1 MHRATLLALALLAPF
16 TTIAHDIPQRHPHR
30 STPSKRAIIDSSSL
44 SDSYDYI
51 VAGGGSS
58 GLVVASILSEDS
70 NATVLVLE
78 AGGSGDDVATR
89 RDTPGMTYYNG
100 LGGTTYDWNF
110 KTIAQSNLADRNLAW
125 SRGKIIGGSGAT
137 NGMYFT
143 RPPQAEIDAWASL
156 IGDEDYW
163 NWDNFYNVM
172 KTIETFTPPT
182 SDAESIGDIKYDTS
196 VHGTSG
202 PFHSSFPAV
211 QLGFNGNWTTSC
223 LAAGIESRQD
233 PHGGENWGAFVSTS
247 AINPTNWT
255 RSYSRSAYI
264 DPLPPRSNLQILPD
278 ATVVRINWD
287 TSSSN
292 IKAKSVVWQADAT
305 DSEHTIT
312 VNKEVILS
320 GGVVGSPHIMLLS
333 GVGPSSVLKA
343 AGIDVVLDL
352 PGVGQNVQDHV
363 GNGINWATTEAT
375 MPTIENS
382 NSDFSKTAEW
392 LSFISDAIAY
402 VNLTTLMG
410 NNMSTWISTV
420 QNGYTTSEG
429 YIPSTDP
436 TILAG
441 YKSTFDVITQT
452 YYPSAVPQVEILL
465 SLNAANTVTI
475 QAALQHPL
483 SRGQITVNSTSA
495 FDTPVI
501 DPGYFS
507 HWADRDILRAAFKLV
522 RNIAAAEPIAQ
533 YLGTESSPGTSVS
546 SDDDLNTWMNGGVH
560 TDYHP
565 LGSMSMLPKSLGG
578 VVDKYCLVY
587 GTSNVRVVDASIF
600 PLSMSSHSGAPSF
613 AVGYQ
618 GGTLIR
624 GINNGAIS
632 TTNTSSTSNSSSSSN
647 SSSTST
653 SSTATTSTGGAASVR
668 MPTVWGAVAAFIL
681 IAMVW

>member
-1 MHRATLLALALLAPF
+1 MHRATLLALALVAPF
-16 TTIAHDIPQRHPHR
+16 TSLAHDIYHRQHHR

-44 SDSYDYI
+44 SGSYDYI
-51 VAGGGSS
+51 IAGGGSA

-78 AGGSGDDVATR
+78 AGASGDAVATR
-89 RDTPGMTYYNG
+89 RDTPGDTYYDG
-100 LGGTTYDWNF
+100 LGSTSYDWSF
-110 KTIAQSNLADRNLAW
+110 KTTSQSNLANRTLTW
-125 SRGKIIGGSGAT
+125 SRGKILGGSGAI

-143 RPPQAEIDAWASL
+143 RPPQIEIDAWASL

-172 KTIETFTPPT
+172 KTIETFTAPT
-182 SDAESIGDIKYDTS
+182 SEAESIGDITYDAS

-202 PFHSSFPAV
+202 PFHSSYPAV

-264 DPLPPRSNLQILPD
+264 DPLPPRSNLHILPN

-287 TSSSN
+287 TSGSD
-292 IKAKSVVWQADAT
+292 IKATSVVWQEDES

-312 VNKEVILS
+312 VDKEVILS
-320 GGVVGSPHIMLLS
+320 GGTVGSPHIMLLS
-333 GVGPSSVLKA
+333 GVGPSSVLSA

-352 PGVGQNVQDHV
+352 PGVGQNLQDHV
-363 GNGINWATTEAT
+363 GNGINWATEQDT
-375 MPTIENS
+375 MLNIED
-382 NSDFSKTAEW
+382 SDSAYSQTAEW

-410 NNMSTWISTV
+410 DNMTTWISTV
-420 QNGYTTSEG
+420 RNEYTASEA
-429 YIPSTDP
+429 YIPSTDS

-441 YKSTFDVITQT
+441 YKSTFDVITET
-452 YYPSAVPQVEILL
+452 YYPSSVPQVEILL
-465 SLNAANTVTI
+465 SLNAASTVTI

-483 SRGQITVNSTSA
+483 SRGQITLNSTSA
-495 FDTPVI
+495 FDQPLI

-522 RNIAAAEPIAQ
+522 RNIAAANPIAQ

-546 SDDDLNTWMNGGVH
+546 SDDDLNTWMNDNVH

-565 LGSMSMLPKSLGG
+565 LGSMSMLPEAQGG

-600 PLSMSSHSGAPSF
+600 PMSMSSHTGSPAF
-613 AVGYQ
+613 AIGYQ
-618 GGTLIR
+618 GATIIR
-624 GINNGAIS
+624 GINNGVI
-632 TTNTSSTSNSSSSSN
+632 STSNSSSTSSA

-653 SSTATTSTGGAASVR
+653 SSTTTTKTKGGAVSVR
-668 MPTVWGAVAAFIL
+668 IPVWSIVAALFFSM
-681 IAMVW
+681 MVW

>member
-1 MHRATLLALALLAPF
+1 METG
-16 TTIAHDIPQRHPHR
+16 RHPASQRVSNPDKILTAERTGAHSCLPR
-30 STPSKRAIIDSSSL
+30 PSTRL
-44 SDSYDYI
+44 T
-51 VAGGGSS
+51 
-58 GLVVASILSEDS
+58 GLGLIPAPRTSIL
-70 NATVLVLE
+70 
-78 AGGSGDDVATR
+78 
-89 RDTPGMTYYNG
+89 
-100 LGGTTYDWNF
+100 
-110 KTIAQSNLADRNLAW
+110 
-125 SRGKIIGGSGAT
+125 
-137 NGMYFT
+137 
-143 RPPQAEIDAWASL
+143 
-156 IGDEDYW
+156 
-163 NWDNFYNVM
+163 
-172 KTIETFTPPT
+172 
-182 SDAESIGDIKYDTS
+182 
-196 VHGTSG
+196 
-202 PFHSSFPAV
+202 
-211 QLGFNGNWTTSC
+211 C
-223 LAAGIESRQD
+223 RQD
-233 PHGGENWGAFVSTS
+233 QTCTFSPMLPSFVSTGTPQA
-247 AINPTNWT
+247 AISKRRVSSGRQT
-255 RSYSRSAYI
+255 RPIASTR
-264 DPLPPRSNLQILPD
+264 LPSTRRLSLYVLLTLHTHILL
-278 ATVVRINWD
+278 I
-287 TSSSN
+287 TSP
-292 IKAKSVVWQADAT
+292 K
-305 DSEHTIT
+305 
-312 VNKEVILS
+312 S

-410 NNMSTWISTV
+410 DNMSTWISTV

-429 YIPSTDP
+429 YIPSTDS

-522 RNIAAAEPIAQ
+522 RNIAAAQPIAQ

-587 GTSNVRVVDASIF
+587 GTCESHF
-600 PLSMSSHSGAPSF
+600 PIILPS
-613 AVGYQ
+613 Y
-618 GGTLIR
+618 
-624 GINNGAIS
+624 
-632 TTNTSSTSNSSSSSN
+632 
-647 SSSTST
+647 
-653 SSTATTSTGGAASVR
+653 
-668 MPTVWGAVAAFIL
+668 
-681 IAMVW
+681 

>member
-16 TTIAHDIPQRHPHR
+16 TTLAHDIPQWHHR
-30 STPSKRAIIDSSSL
+30 RSIPSKRAIIDSSSL

-51 VAGGGSS
+51 VAGGGSA

-70 NATVLVLE
+70 NVTVLVLE
-78 AGGSGDDVATR
+78 AGSSGDEVATR
-89 RDTPGMTYYNG
+89 RGKHHSMLYKSQLHPGISWTSS
-100 LGGTTYDWNF
+100 TT
-110 KTIAQSNLADRNLAW
+110 AQSNLADRVLTW
-125 SRGKIIGGSGAT
+125 SRGKILGGSV
-137 NGMYFT
+137 
-143 RPPQAEIDAWASL
+143 EIDAWASL

-182 SDAESIGDIKYDTS
+182 SDAESVGDITYDTS
-196 VHGTSG
+196 SNSDSTETG
-202 PFHSSFPAV
+202 P
-211 QLGFNGNWTTSC
+211 TSC
-223 LAAGIESRQD
+223 QAAGIEARKD
-233 PHGGENWGAFVSTS
+233 PHGGENWGA
-247 AINPTNWT
+247 
-255 RSYSRSAYI
+255 
-264 DPLPPRSNLQILPD
+264 SNLAILPN

-292 IKAKSVVWQADAT
+292 IKAKSVVWQESAS

-312 VNKEVILS
+312 VNKEVILA
-320 GGVVGSPHIMLLS
+320 GGVIGSPHIMLLS
-333 GVGPSSVLKA
+333 GVGPSSVLSA
-343 AGIDVVLDL
+343 AGINVVLDL
-352 PGVGQNVQDHV
+352 PGVGQNLQDHV

-375 MPTIENS
+375 MMTIENS
-382 NSDFSKTAEW
+382 GSDFSKTAEW

-410 NNMSTWISTV
+410 DNMTNWISTV
-420 QNGYTTSEG
+420 RNEYTASEAW
-429 YIPSTDP
+429 IPSTDS

-452 YYPSAVPQVEILL
+452 YYPSSIPQIEILL

-483 SRGQITVNSTSA
+483 SRGQITLNSTSA
-495 FDTPVI
+495 FDQPQI

-522 RNIAAAEPIAQ
+522 RKIAAAQPIAQ

-546 SDDDLNTWMNGGVH
+546 SDDDLNTWMNANVH

-565 LGSMSMLPKSLGG
+565 LGSMSMLPKAQGG

-600 PLSMSSHSGAPSF
+600 PMSMSSHTGSPAF

-618 GGTLIR
+618 GATLIR
-624 GINNGAIS
+624 GINNGVIS
-632 TTNTSSTSNSSSSSN
+632 TTNSSSSSN
-647 SSSTST
+647 ASSSSGSTT
-653 SSTATTSTGGAASVR
+653 SSSSAATTSNNGATSVHLSA
-668 MPTVWGAVAAFIL
+668 WGA
-681 IAMVW
+681 IATLFLGCIMV